1 MLSRPAS
8 LEDSKAPRGLEGW
21 IFLRLVLFEF
31 AMVVGVENVEELL
44 KEEILRGSWY
54 EGGNWGTPHEQ
65 GKMESTSRC
74 VGLGQFVTIRVHKVH
89 VFVTSREC
97 DRTARLPAIDGDL
110 LIAYMSSIP

>member
-54 EGGNWGTPHEQ
+54 KGENWGTPHEQ

-74 VGLGQFVTIRVHKVH
+74 VGLGRI
-89 VFVTSREC
+89 
-97 DRTARLPAIDGDL
+97 
-110 LIAYMSSIP
+110 